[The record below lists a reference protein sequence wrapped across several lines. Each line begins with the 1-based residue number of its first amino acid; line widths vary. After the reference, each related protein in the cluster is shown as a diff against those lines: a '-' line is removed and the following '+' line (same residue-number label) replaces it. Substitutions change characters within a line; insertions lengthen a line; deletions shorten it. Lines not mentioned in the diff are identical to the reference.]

1 MGRCISKTNFSLF
14 WQRIWKIINSKFIV
28 LITVLGILTFG
39 SITIFNNAKA
49 DISTNYKF
57 GTAFQYFLLDGK
69 GETLEDKTST
79 KKYTKFLGAYNN
91 GAQGSFTYGEII
103 DNGSANGDEKTARE
117 FVSMVATYS
126 KFNYFSTQNQ
136 GFNIILPIVGRFIL
150 GFVALVAGFIYDIY
164 SSVIFGIPTLVAKFN
179 VIPLIAAWFTKQNVF
194 GDGTIAEK
202 LNEILGVNSD
212 TVQTLTTISFTV
224 FIIMVLFSLTK
235 YLSTGKINDSS
246 RRKVIS
252 RLSALVLFPAGLAL
266 SAMLLSDAV
275 NIAQGGGMDGKSD
288 NIYQKYII
296 DDETWAK
303 RMNFAP
309 SGNSRASGGITGT
322 YATGY
327 VDNSFLPY
335 GTTSASGRIQDIN
348 STSPYYQSDGKF
360 NFSNSAVA
368 LRYML
373 SDTFTADQYIQYE
386 GTQEAQNL
394 NTYGAYKGY
403 ADNWTKKTLDK
414 EGKSPDILNTE
425 NAYYASNNGSP
436 NKAGDA
442 PDDWNFS
449 EAVDDYSKDEDGKTV
464 LTASP
469 SKVWR
474 ERFIFGTK
482 SSGASLEKYYN
493 KKPPSTE
500 QVLNA
505 VGSGNDNSNS
515 ISDQSMYLLLS
526 TKFNST
532 GGDYYL
538 TGPARGLNISN
549 IFDSN
554 RVVYYSFSIVGIP
567 FISILGAI
575 GTIFIS
581 IIFWTVAIMAIF
593 SVGLIEMN
601 VKPIETAMKWL
612 FFGDVEYGVAYLI
625 YSVGVVGTILSFSV
639 ITRVMSEVGKF
650 LPDVISSALSM
661 ITTNSNSYDGMTG
674 EAAMVMGSVSPVAS
688 MLLAYI
694 LYFVIRHNVNNART
708 SLIYLFTLPWEISV
722 GYGRKYERLAS
733 RGRPNFSSRR
743 GRSRA
748 SKVDDWLRR
757 KVDPNGGQSGSWND
771 AVGDMKQNA
780 ANVGNKFA
788 AGKAGIKSWFGNIS
802 SGSFDPDSSNKTMDA
817 QDAKRSQ
824 MLNTVAD
831 NIMDVSDEDL
841 DSRGEKLQ
849 KDALKALEA
858 YNNDPSEENY
868 ETAKEKVG
876 AFKDYL
882 EANGAS
888 PESLTLAHK
897 ALGTLTDDPEF
908 NPDTK
913 QEVEDIRRLASD
925 TDNVVQDAD
934 VSGITNGQELKN
946 TARDALADYAID
958 PNSENLDK
966 AITSVKALRDAMQ
979 ANGATPEDLAPLDD
993 QLNKLQSLKVG
1004 DIRSLASDT
1013 DNVVQDADVSGI
1025 TNGQELKNTA
1035 RDALANY
1042 AMNPNNENLDKSISS
1057 VKALRDAMQAN
1068 GATPEELAPLDDQL
1082 NKLQSLEI
1090 GDIRSLASDTDNVVQ
1105 TADIDSVPN
1114 GQELKDI
1121 ARNGLANYAMNP
1133 NNENLD
1139 KSISSVK
1146 ALRDAMQA
1154 NGATPEELV
1163 PLDDQIS
1170 KLQALR
1176 DTNPIN
1182 PQERLGFDGVQN
1194 IEDAITEPDVISG
1207 IPDGYKL
1214 KDNAVNDLH
1223 EFDKN
1228 PNDKTAKQAI
1238 SSIKALRDA
1247 NVENGGSS
1255 ETISKLNTQI
1265 DSLEQAR
1272 QPVLDIDS
1280 KISELDD
1287 TSLSDTAKEQLQNE
1301 LSKLQDQ
1308 PDSADY
1314 QGIKNLV
1321 SNAEALVT
1329 DPQSKNILGGIKNT
1343 VKQAELSSIGSNISN
1358 MLADTGIVDKPDIQ
1372 DLTGSIT
1379 DYQLHPTDDNLSKL
1393 QDKMVGMRDKAYL
1406 ANNPKIAD
1414 AVNGQFSKL
1423 NDIGLSQQT
1432 QKVSLDLTS
1441 NLNSEDVRNITNSLN
1456 NYSVNPSTE
1465 TFRQL
1470 EKSMTDKINS
1480 LDNSGQGDL
1489 SKVVRDN
1496 LTNLQNINAQHINS
1510 NFGNNLRQALGNARN
1525 NESIIKLLNK
1535 VDLAKTTSE
1544 KLNVTKE
1551 ITASVQKQG
1560 LVNDIDSKKLAE
1572 SIRLIQ
1578 VNQVK

>member
-14 WQRIWKIINSKFIV
+14 WQRVWKIINSKFIV

-103 DNGSANGDEKTARE
+103 DNGSANGDERTARE

-179 VIPLIAAWFTKQNVF
+179 VIPLIAAWLTKQNVF

-246 RRKVIS
+246 RKKVIS

-888 PESLTLAHK
+888 PASLTLAHK

-966 AITSVKALRDAMQ
+966 AITSVK
-979 ANGATPEDLAPLDD
+979 T
-993 QLNKLQSLKVG
+993 
-1004 DIRSLASDT
+1004 
-1013 DNVVQDADVSGI
+1013 
-1025 TNGQELKNTA
+1025 
-1035 RDALANY
+1035 
-1042 AMNPNNENLDKSISS
+1042 
-1057 VKALRDAMQAN
+1057 LRDAMQAN
-1068 GATPEELAPLDDQL
+1068 GATPEELA
-1082 NKLQSLEI
+1082 
-1090 GDIRSLASDTDNVVQ
+1090 
-1105 TADIDSVPN
+1105 
-1114 GQELKDI
+1114 
-1121 ARNGLANYAMNP
+1121 
-1133 NNENLD
+1133 
-1139 KSISSVK
+1139 
-1146 ALRDAMQA
+1146 
-1154 NGATPEELV
+1154 

-1214 KDNAVNDLH
+1214 RDNAVNDLH

-1247 NVENGGSS
+1247 NVENGGSA

-1329 DPQSKNILGGIKNT
+1329 DPQSKNILSGIKNT

-1406 ANNPKIAD
+1406 ANNPKIAN

-1441 NLNSEDVRNITNSLN
+1441 NLNSDDVRDITNSLN
-1456 NYSVNPSTE
+1456 NYTVNPSAE

-1535 VDLAKTTSE
+1535 VDLAKTTPE

-1560 LVNDIDSKKLAE
+1560 LENDIDSKKLAE

>member
-14 WQRIWKIINSKFIV
+14 WQRVWKIINSKFIV

-103 DNGSANGDEKTARE
+103 DNGSANGDERTARE

-246 RRKVIS
+246 RKKVIS

-966 AITSVKALRDAMQ
+966 AITSVK
-979 ANGATPEDLAPLDD
+979 T
-993 QLNKLQSLKVG
+993 
-1004 DIRSLASDT
+1004 
-1013 DNVVQDADVSGI
+1013 
-1025 TNGQELKNTA
+1025 
-1035 RDALANY
+1035 
-1042 AMNPNNENLDKSISS
+1042 
-1057 VKALRDAMQAN
+1057 LRDAMQAN
-1068 GATPEELAPLDDQL
+1068 GATPEELA
-1082 NKLQSLEI
+1082 
-1090 GDIRSLASDTDNVVQ
+1090 
-1105 TADIDSVPN
+1105 
-1114 GQELKDI
+1114 
-1121 ARNGLANYAMNP
+1121 
-1133 NNENLD
+1133 
-1139 KSISSVK
+1139 
-1146 ALRDAMQA
+1146 
-1154 NGATPEELV
+1154 

-1214 KDNAVNDLH
+1214 RDNAVNDLH

-1247 NVENGGSS
+1247 NVENGGSA

-1329 DPQSKNILGGIKNT
+1329 DPQSKNILSGIKNT

-1406 ANNPKIAD
+1406 ANNPKIAN

-1441 NLNSEDVRNITNSLN
+1441 NLNSDDVRDITNSLN
-1456 NYSVNPSTE
+1456 NYTVNPSAE

-1496 LTNLQNINAQHINS
+1496 LTTLQNINAQHINS

-1535 VDLAKTTSE
+1535 VDLAKTTPE

-1560 LVNDIDSKKLAE
+1560 LENDIDSKKLAE

>member
-1 MGRCISKTNFSLF
+1 MGECIDKINFPLLK
-14 WQRIWKIINSKFIV
+14 QRLWKVINSKFIV
-28 LITVLGILTFG
+28 LITVLSILTFG
-39 SITIFNNAKA
+39 GINIFNNAKA
-49 DISTNYKF
+49 DVSTNYKF

-103 DNGSANGDEKTARE
+103 DNGSANGDERTARE

-164 SSVIFGIPTLVAKFN
+164 SSIIFGIPTLVAKFN

-246 RRKVIS
+246 RKKVIS

-309 SGNSRASGGITGT
+309 SGNSRASGGIAGT

-394 NTYGAYKGY
+394 NTYGAYKSY

-771 AVGDMKQNA
+771 TVGDMKQNA

-925 TDNVVQDAD
+925 TDNVVQDSD

-966 AITSVKALRDAMQ
+966 AITSVK
-979 ANGATPEDLAPLDD
+979 T
-993 QLNKLQSLKVG
+993 
-1004 DIRSLASDT
+1004 
-1013 DNVVQDADVSGI
+1013 
-1025 TNGQELKNTA
+1025 
-1035 RDALANY
+1035 
-1042 AMNPNNENLDKSISS
+1042 
-1057 VKALRDAMQAN
+1057 LRDAMQAN
-1068 GATPEELAPLDDQL
+1068 GATPEELA
-1082 NKLQSLEI
+1082 
-1090 GDIRSLASDTDNVVQ
+1090 
-1105 TADIDSVPN
+1105 
-1114 GQELKDI
+1114 
-1121 ARNGLANYAMNP
+1121 
-1133 NNENLD
+1133 
-1139 KSISSVK
+1139 
-1146 ALRDAMQA
+1146 
-1154 NGATPEELV
+1154 

-1214 KDNAVNDLH
+1214 RDNAVNDLH

-1247 NVENGGSS
+1247 NVENGGSA

-1272 QPVLDIDS
+1272 QPALDIDS

-1329 DPQSKNILGGIKNT
+1329 DPQSKNILSGIKNT

-1406 ANNPKIAD
+1406 ANNPKIAN

-1441 NLNSEDVRNITNSLN
+1441 NLNSDDVRDITNSLN
-1456 NYSVNPSTE
+1456 NYTVNPSAE

-1535 VDLAKTTSE
+1535 VDLAKTTPE

-1560 LVNDIDSKKLAE
+1560 LENDIDSKKLAE

>member
-39 SITIFNNAKA
+39 GITIFNNAKA

-212 TVQTLTTISFTV
+212 TVQTLPTISFTV

-246 RRKVIS
+246 RKKVIS

-612 FFGDVEYGVAYLI
+612 SFGDVEYGVAYLI
-625 YSVGVVGTILSFSV
+625 YSVGVVGTVLSFSV

-831 NIMDVSDEDL
+831 NIMDVPDEDL

-966 AITSVKALRDAMQ
+966 AITSVK
-979 ANGATPEDLAPLDD
+979 T
-993 QLNKLQSLKVG
+993 
-1004 DIRSLASDT
+1004 
-1013 DNVVQDADVSGI
+1013 
-1025 TNGQELKNTA
+1025 
-1035 RDALANY
+1035 
-1042 AMNPNNENLDKSISS
+1042 
-1057 VKALRDAMQAN
+1057 LRDAMQAN
-1068 GATPEELAPLDDQL
+1068 GATPEELA
-1082 NKLQSLEI
+1082 
-1090 GDIRSLASDTDNVVQ
+1090 
-1105 TADIDSVPN
+1105 
-1114 GQELKDI
+1114 
-1121 ARNGLANYAMNP
+1121 
-1133 NNENLD
+1133 
-1139 KSISSVK
+1139 
-1146 ALRDAMQA
+1146 
-1154 NGATPEELV
+1154 

-1214 KDNAVNDLH
+1214 RDNAVNDLH

-1247 NVENGGSS
+1247 NVENGGSA

-1358 MLADTGIVDKPDIQ
+1358 MLADTGIVDKPEIQ

-1441 NLNSEDVRNITNSLN
+1441 NLNSDDVRDITNSLN

-1535 VDLAKTTSE
+1535 VDLAKTTPE

>member
-1 MGRCISKTNFSLF
+1 MEECINKINFPLIR
-14 WQRIWKIINSKFIV
+14 QRIWKVINSKFIV

-39 SITIFNNAKA
+39 GITIFNNAKA

-612 FFGDVEYGVAYLI
+612 SFGDVEYGVAYLI
-625 YSVGVVGTILSFSV
+625 YSVGVVGTVLSFSV

-694 LYFVIRHNVNNART
+694 LYF
-708 SLIYLFTLPWEISV
+708 
-722 GYGRKYERLAS
+722 
-733 RGRPNFSSRR
+733 
-743 GRSRA
+743 
-748 SKVDDWLRR
+748 
-757 KVDPNGGQSGSWND
+757 
-771 AVGDMKQNA
+771 
-780 ANVGNKFA
+780 
-788 AGKAGIKSWFGNIS
+788 
-802 SGSFDPDSSNKTMDA
+802 
-817 QDAKRSQ
+817 
-824 MLNTVAD
+824 
-831 NIMDVSDEDL
+831 
-841 DSRGEKLQ
+841 
-849 KDALKALEA
+849 
-858 YNNDPSEENY
+858 
-868 ETAKEKVG
+868 TAK
-876 AFKDYL
+876 
-882 EANGAS
+882 
-888 PESLTLAHK
+888 
-897 ALGTLTDDPEF
+897 
-908 NPDTK
+908 
-913 QEVEDIRRLASD
+913 
-925 TDNVVQDAD
+925 VV
-934 VSGITNGQELKN
+934 
-946 TARDALADYAID
+946 
-958 PNSENLDK
+958 
-966 AITSVKALRDAMQ
+966 
-979 ANGATPEDLAPLDD
+979 
-993 QLNKLQSLKVG
+993 
-1004 DIRSLASDT
+1004 
-1013 DNVVQDADVSGI
+1013 
-1025 TNGQELKNTA
+1025 
-1035 RDALANY
+1035 
-1042 AMNPNNENLDKSISS
+1042 
-1057 VKALRDAMQAN
+1057 
-1068 GATPEELAPLDDQL
+1068 
-1082 NKLQSLEI
+1082 
-1090 GDIRSLASDTDNVVQ
+1090 
-1105 TADIDSVPN
+1105 
-1114 GQELKDI
+1114 
-1121 ARNGLANYAMNP
+1121 
-1133 NNENLD
+1133 
-1139 KSISSVK
+1139 
-1146 ALRDAMQA
+1146 
-1154 NGATPEELV
+1154 
-1163 PLDDQIS
+1163 
-1170 KLQALR
+1170 
-1176 DTNPIN
+1176 
-1182 PQERLGFDGVQN
+1182 F
-1194 IEDAITEPDVISG
+1194 
-1207 IPDGYKL
+1207 
-1214 KDNAVNDLH
+1214 
-1223 EFDKN
+1223 
-1228 PNDKTAKQAI
+1228 
-1238 SSIKALRDA
+1238 
-1247 NVENGGSS
+1247 
-1255 ETISKLNTQI
+1255 
-1265 DSLEQAR
+1265 
-1272 QPVLDIDS
+1272 
-1280 KISELDD
+1280 
-1287 TSLSDTAKEQLQNE
+1287 
-1301 LSKLQDQ
+1301 
-1308 PDSADY
+1308 
-1314 QGIKNLV
+1314 
-1321 SNAEALVT
+1321 
-1329 DPQSKNILGGIKNT
+1329 
-1343 VKQAELSSIGSNISN
+1343 
-1358 MLADTGIVDKPDIQ
+1358 
-1372 DLTGSIT
+1372 
-1379 DYQLHPTDDNLSKL
+1379 
-1393 QDKMVGMRDKAYL
+1393 
-1406 ANNPKIAD
+1406 
-1414 AVNGQFSKL
+1414 
-1423 NDIGLSQQT
+1423 
-1432 QKVSLDLTS
+1432 
-1441 NLNSEDVRNITNSLN
+1441 
-1456 NYSVNPSTE
+1456 
-1465 TFRQL
+1465 
-1470 EKSMTDKINS
+1470 
-1480 LDNSGQGDL
+1480 
-1489 SKVVRDN
+1489 
-1496 LTNLQNINAQHINS
+1496 
-1510 NFGNNLRQALGNARN
+1510 
-1525 NESIIKLLNK
+1525 
-1535 VDLAKTTSE
+1535 
-1544 KLNVTKE
+1544 
-1551 ITASVQKQG
+1551 
-1560 LVNDIDSKKLAE
+1560 
-1572 SIRLIQ
+1572 
-1578 VNQVK
+1578 

>member
-1 MGRCISKTNFSLF
+1 MVRCISKTNFSLF
-14 WQRIWKIINSKFIV
+14 WQRVWKIINSKFIV

-103 DNGSANGDEKTARE
+103 DNGSANGDERTARE

-164 SSVIFGIPTLVAKFN
+164 SSIIFGIPTLVAKFN

-212 TVQTLTTISFTV
+212 TIQTLTTISFTV

-246 RRKVIS
+246 RKKVIS

-309 SGNSRASGGITGT
+309 SGNSRASGGIAGT

-925 TDNVVQDAD
+925 TDNVVQDSD

-946 TARDALADYAID
+946 TARDTLADYAID

-966 AITSVKALRDAMQ
+966 AITSVK
-979 ANGATPEDLAPLDD
+979 T
-993 QLNKLQSLKVG
+993 
-1004 DIRSLASDT
+1004 
-1013 DNVVQDADVSGI
+1013 
-1025 TNGQELKNTA
+1025 
-1035 RDALANY
+1035 
-1042 AMNPNNENLDKSISS
+1042 
-1057 VKALRDAMQAN
+1057 LRDAMQAN
-1068 GATPEELAPLDDQL
+1068 GATPEELA
-1082 NKLQSLEI
+1082 
-1090 GDIRSLASDTDNVVQ
+1090 
-1105 TADIDSVPN
+1105 
-1114 GQELKDI
+1114 
-1121 ARNGLANYAMNP
+1121 
-1133 NNENLD
+1133 
-1139 KSISSVK
+1139 
-1146 ALRDAMQA
+1146 
-1154 NGATPEELV
+1154 

-1214 KDNAVNDLH
+1214 RDNAVNDLH

-1247 NVENGGSS
+1247 NVENGGSA

-1329 DPQSKNILGGIKNT
+1329 DPQSKNILSGIKNT

-1406 ANNPKIAD
+1406 ANNPKIAN

-1441 NLNSEDVRNITNSLN
+1441 NLNSDDVRDITNSLN
-1456 NYSVNPSTE
+1456 NYTVNPSAE

-1535 VDLAKTTSE
+1535 VDLAKTTPE

-1560 LVNDIDSKKLAE
+1560 LENDIDSKKLAE

>member
-14 WQRIWKIINSKFIV
+14 WQRVWKIINSKFIV

-103 DNGSANGDEKTARE
+103 DNGSANGDERTARE

-246 RRKVIS
+246 RKKVIS

-601 VKPIETAMKWL
+601 WKPIESAMKWL
-612 FFGDVEYGVAYLI
+612 FLGDVEYGVAYLI

-925 TDNVVQDAD
+925 TDNVVQDSD

-966 AITSVKALRDAMQ
+966 AITSVKTLRDAMQ
-979 ANGATPEDLAPLDD
+979 ANDATPEDLA
-993 QLNKLQSLKVG
+993 
-1004 DIRSLASDT
+1004 
-1013 DNVVQDADVSGI
+1013 
-1025 TNGQELKNTA
+1025 
-1035 RDALANY
+1035 
-1042 AMNPNNENLDKSISS
+1042 
-1057 VKALRDAMQAN
+1057 
-1068 GATPEELAPLDDQL
+1068 
-1082 NKLQSLEI
+1082 
-1090 GDIRSLASDTDNVVQ
+1090 
-1105 TADIDSVPN
+1105 
-1114 GQELKDI
+1114 
-1121 ARNGLANYAMNP
+1121 
-1133 NNENLD
+1133 
-1139 KSISSVK
+1139 
-1146 ALRDAMQA
+1146 
-1154 NGATPEELV
+1154 

-1214 KDNAVNDLH
+1214 RDNAVNDLH

-1247 NVENGGSS
+1247 NVENGGSA

-1272 QPVLDIDS
+1272 QPALDIDS

-1329 DPQSKNILGGIKNT
+1329 DPQSKNILSGIKNT

-1406 ANNPKIAD
+1406 ANNPKIAN

-1441 NLNSEDVRNITNSLN
+1441 NLNSDDFRDITNSLN
-1456 NYSVNPSTE
+1456 NYTVNPSAE

-1535 VDLAKTTSE
+1535 VDLAKTTPE

-1560 LVNDIDSKKLAE
+1560 LENDIDSKKLAE

>member
-103 DNGSANGDEKTARE
+103 DNGSANGDERTARE

-202 LNEILGVNSD
+202 LNEVLGVNSD

-246 RRKVIS
+246 RKKVIS

-601 VKPIETAMKWL
+601 WKPIESAMKWL
-612 FFGDVEYGVAYLI
+612 FLGDVEYGVAYLI

-788 AGKAGIKSWFGNIS
+788 AGKTGIKSWFGNIS

-966 AITSVKALRDAMQ
+966 AITSVK
-979 ANGATPEDLAPLDD
+979 T
-993 QLNKLQSLKVG
+993 
-1004 DIRSLASDT
+1004 
-1013 DNVVQDADVSGI
+1013 
-1025 TNGQELKNTA
+1025 
-1035 RDALANY
+1035 
-1042 AMNPNNENLDKSISS
+1042 
-1057 VKALRDAMQAN
+1057 LRDAMQAN
-1068 GATPEELAPLDDQL
+1068 GATPEELA
-1082 NKLQSLEI
+1082 
-1090 GDIRSLASDTDNVVQ
+1090 
-1105 TADIDSVPN
+1105 
-1114 GQELKDI
+1114 
-1121 ARNGLANYAMNP
+1121 
-1133 NNENLD
+1133 
-1139 KSISSVK
+1139 
-1146 ALRDAMQA
+1146 
-1154 NGATPEELV
+1154 

-1214 KDNAVNDLH
+1214 RDNAVNDLH

-1247 NVENGGSS
+1247 NVENGGSA

-1329 DPQSKNILGGIKNT
+1329 DPQSKNILSGIKNT

-1406 ANNPKIAD
+1406 ANNPKIAN

-1441 NLNSEDVRNITNSLN
+1441 NLNSDDVRDITNSLN
-1456 NYSVNPSTE
+1456 NYTVNPSAE

-1535 VDLAKTTSE
+1535 VDLAKTTPE

>member
-1 MGRCISKTNFSLF
+1 MVRCISKTNFSLF
-14 WQRIWKIINSKFIV
+14 WQRVWKIINSKFIV

-103 DNGSANGDEKTARE
+103 DNGSANGDERTARE

-246 RRKVIS
+246 RKKVIS

-612 FFGDVEYGVAYLI
+612 SFGDVEYGVAYLI

-925 TDNVVQDAD
+925 TDNVVQDSD

-966 AITSVKALRDAMQ
+966 AITSVK
-979 ANGATPEDLAPLDD
+979 T
-993 QLNKLQSLKVG
+993 
-1004 DIRSLASDT
+1004 
-1013 DNVVQDADVSGI
+1013 
-1025 TNGQELKNTA
+1025 
-1035 RDALANY
+1035 
-1042 AMNPNNENLDKSISS
+1042 
-1057 VKALRDAMQAN
+1057 LRDAMQAN
-1068 GATPEELAPLDDQL
+1068 GATPEELA
-1082 NKLQSLEI
+1082 
-1090 GDIRSLASDTDNVVQ
+1090 
-1105 TADIDSVPN
+1105 
-1114 GQELKDI
+1114 
-1121 ARNGLANYAMNP
+1121 
-1133 NNENLD
+1133 
-1139 KSISSVK
+1139 
-1146 ALRDAMQA
+1146 
-1154 NGATPEELV
+1154 

-1214 KDNAVNDLH
+1214 RDNAVNDLH

-1247 NVENGGSS
+1247 NVENGGSA

-1329 DPQSKNILGGIKNT
+1329 DPQSKNILSGIKNT

-1406 ANNPKIAD
+1406 ANNPKIAN

-1441 NLNSEDVRNITNSLN
+1441 NLNSDDVRDITNSLN
-1456 NYSVNPSTE
+1456 NYTVNPSAE

-1535 VDLAKTTSE
+1535 VDLAKTTPE

-1560 LVNDIDSKKLAE
+1560 LENDIDSKKLAE

>member
-28 LITVLGILTFG
+28 LITVLCILTFG

-103 DNGSANGDEKTARE
+103 DNGSANGDERTARE

-202 LNEILGVNSD
+202 LNEVLGVNSD

-246 RRKVIS
+246 RKKVIS

-612 FFGDVEYGVAYLI
+612 SFGDVEYGVAYLI

-908 NPDTK
+908 NLDTK

-966 AITSVKALRDAMQ
+966 AITSIKALRDAMQ

-1004 DIRSLASDT
+1004 DIRRLASDT

-1035 RDALANY
+1035 RDA
-1042 AMNPNNENLDKSISS
+1042 
-1057 VKALRDAMQAN
+1057 
-1068 GATPEELAPLDDQL
+1068 
-1082 NKLQSLEI
+1082 
-1090 GDIRSLASDTDNVVQ
+1090 
-1105 TADIDSVPN
+1105 
-1114 GQELKDI
+1114 
-1121 ARNGLANYAMNP
+1121 LANYAMNP

-1214 KDNAVNDLH
+1214 RDNAVNDLH

-1247 NVENGGSS
+1247 NVENGGSA

-1272 QPVLDIDS
+1272 QPVLGIDS

-1535 VDLAKTTSE
+1535 VDLAKTTPE

>member
-1 MGRCISKTNFSLF
+1 MGRCISKTNFLLF
-14 WQRIWKIINSKFIV
+14 WQRVWKIINSKFIV

-103 DNGSANGDEKTARE
+103 DNGSANGDERTARE

-246 RRKVIS
+246 RKKVIS

-966 AITSVKALRDAMQ
+966 AITSVK
-979 ANGATPEDLAPLDD
+979 T
-993 QLNKLQSLKVG
+993 
-1004 DIRSLASDT
+1004 
-1013 DNVVQDADVSGI
+1013 
-1025 TNGQELKNTA
+1025 
-1035 RDALANY
+1035 
-1042 AMNPNNENLDKSISS
+1042 
-1057 VKALRDAMQAN
+1057 LRDAMQAN
-1068 GATPEELAPLDDQL
+1068 GATPEELA
-1082 NKLQSLEI
+1082 
-1090 GDIRSLASDTDNVVQ
+1090 
-1105 TADIDSVPN
+1105 
-1114 GQELKDI
+1114 
-1121 ARNGLANYAMNP
+1121 
-1133 NNENLD
+1133 
-1139 KSISSVK
+1139 
-1146 ALRDAMQA
+1146 
-1154 NGATPEELV
+1154 

-1214 KDNAVNDLH
+1214 RDNAVNDLH

-1247 NVENGGSS
+1247 NVENGGSA

-1329 DPQSKNILGGIKNT
+1329 DPQSKNILSGIKNT

-1406 ANNPKIAD
+1406 ANNPKIAN

-1441 NLNSEDVRNITNSLN
+1441 NLNSDDFRDITNSLN
-1456 NYSVNPSTE
+1456 NYTVNPSAE

-1535 VDLAKTTSE
+1535 VDLAKTTPE

-1560 LVNDIDSKKLAE
+1560 LENDIDSKKLAE

>member
-103 DNGSANGDEKTARE
+103 DNGSANGDERTARE

-202 LNEILGVNSD
+202 LNEVLGVNSD

-246 RRKVIS
+246 RKKVIS

-601 VKPIETAMKWL
+601 WKPIESAMKWL
-612 FFGDVEYGVAYLI
+612 FLGDVEYGVAYLI

-858 YNNDPSEENY
+858 YNNDPSEKNY

-966 AITSVKALRDAMQ
+966 AITSVK
-979 ANGATPEDLAPLDD
+979 T
-993 QLNKLQSLKVG
+993 
-1004 DIRSLASDT
+1004 
-1013 DNVVQDADVSGI
+1013 
-1025 TNGQELKNTA
+1025 
-1035 RDALANY
+1035 
-1042 AMNPNNENLDKSISS
+1042 
-1057 VKALRDAMQAN
+1057 LRDAMQAN
-1068 GATPEELAPLDDQL
+1068 GATPEELA
-1082 NKLQSLEI
+1082 
-1090 GDIRSLASDTDNVVQ
+1090 
-1105 TADIDSVPN
+1105 
-1114 GQELKDI
+1114 
-1121 ARNGLANYAMNP
+1121 
-1133 NNENLD
+1133 
-1139 KSISSVK
+1139 
-1146 ALRDAMQA
+1146 
-1154 NGATPEELV
+1154 

-1214 KDNAVNDLH
+1214 RDNAVNDLH

-1247 NVENGGSS
+1247 NVENGGSA

-1329 DPQSKNILGGIKNT
+1329 DPQSKNILSGIKNT

-1406 ANNPKIAD
+1406 ANNPKIAN

-1441 NLNSEDVRNITNSLN
+1441 NLNSDDVRDITNSLN
-1456 NYSVNPSTE
+1456 NYTVNPSAE

-1535 VDLAKTTSE
+1535 VDLAKTTPE

>member
-103 DNGSANGDEKTARE
+103 DNGSANGDERTARE

-246 RRKVIS
+246 RKKVIS

-841 DSRGEKLQ
+841 DSRGEKLK

-966 AITSVKALRDAMQ
+966 AITSVK
-979 ANGATPEDLAPLDD
+979 T
-993 QLNKLQSLKVG
+993 
-1004 DIRSLASDT
+1004 
-1013 DNVVQDADVSGI
+1013 
-1025 TNGQELKNTA
+1025 
-1035 RDALANY
+1035 
-1042 AMNPNNENLDKSISS
+1042 
-1057 VKALRDAMQAN
+1057 LRDAMQAN
-1068 GATPEELAPLDDQL
+1068 GATPEELA
-1082 NKLQSLEI
+1082 
-1090 GDIRSLASDTDNVVQ
+1090 
-1105 TADIDSVPN
+1105 
-1114 GQELKDI
+1114 
-1121 ARNGLANYAMNP
+1121 
-1133 NNENLD
+1133 
-1139 KSISSVK
+1139 
-1146 ALRDAMQA
+1146 
-1154 NGATPEELV
+1154 

-1214 KDNAVNDLH
+1214 RDNAVNDLH

-1247 NVENGGSS
+1247 NVENGGSA

-1329 DPQSKNILGGIKNT
+1329 DPQSKNILSGIKNT

-1406 ANNPKIAD
+1406 ANNPKIAN

-1441 NLNSEDVRNITNSLN
+1441 NLNSDDFRDITNSLN
-1456 NYSVNPSTE
+1456 NYTVNPSAE

-1535 VDLAKTTSE
+1535 VDLAKTTPE

-1560 LVNDIDSKKLAE
+1560 LENDIDSKKLAE